1 MSSTLCTAEFARL
14 YKLWG
19 AVEWE
24 WFRTFEVDMSII
36 RGDVATAKATLLPLR
51 AKLLKNAAGTSDKV
65 NIDGLSVWVEIK
77 CVCVWS
83 HRP

>member
-1 MSSTLCTAEFARL
+1 
-14 YKLWG
+14 
-19 AVEWE
+19 
-24 WFRTFEVDMSII
+24 MSII

-51 AKLLKNAAGTSDKV
+51 VKLLKNAAGTSDKV